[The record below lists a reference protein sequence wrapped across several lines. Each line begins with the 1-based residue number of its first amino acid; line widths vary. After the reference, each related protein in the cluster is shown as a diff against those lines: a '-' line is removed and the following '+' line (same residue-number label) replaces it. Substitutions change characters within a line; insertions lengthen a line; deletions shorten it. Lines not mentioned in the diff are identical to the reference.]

1 MQSQGPAGPA
11 PAGPVL
17 TPRRRWLIL
26 AVVGLGNV
34 MSALDTFIVNVA
46 IPSIRQELHASPGDA
61 ELVVTVYALVYAV
74 LLITGG
80 RLGDLF
86 GRTRVYL
93 VGMALFTCASALS
106 GSAPS
111 PVVLIGA
118 RALQAAGAALMV
130 PQAYSVVQRVFEPA
144 ERVRAISFLTT
155 GGSIAVVFAQVV
167 GGSLIQLNVLG
178 LGWRVV
184 FFVNVP
190 IGALGLIAGFLVL
203 PRTKPERTS
212 ALDLPGVTLVT
223 AALLMVVVPL
233 SEGRDLGWPPW
244 LIAILGAGPAIA
256 LVALRD
262 QRRRAARG
270 GMPLLDLSLFKER
283 TFSAGVSLAALSQIT
298 NAGLFFVVAVYL
310 QSGRGL
316 SPGLAGLAFAP
327 LGVGYMCVAPWSPRA
342 MARFGRATI
351 AIGYL
356 VVAAALISAIVVLRV
371 AGPGATPFDLVPSIF
386 LVGAGQGFVNSPLY
400 ATALARVRRGQE
412 GSASGLITT
421 FQQTGASVGVA
432 VEGLV
437 FFSALGAAAS
447 LPRVSSALG
456 SAALERALWLNLA
469 FDLAAAGLVRF
480 LPRGVRAPVPEAD
493 AGVVATVEASAGSLP
508 AADAVPVT

>member
-1 MQSQGPAGPA
+1 MQSRWRPGPA
-11 PAGPVL
+11 PAG
-17 TPRRRWLIL
+17 TAFTSRRRWLIL

-46 IPSIRQELHASPGDA
+46 IPSIRQGLHASPGDA
-61 ELVVTVYALVYAV
+61 EMVVTVYALVFAV

-93 VGMALFTCASALS
+93 VGMAVFTGASALS
-106 GSAPS
+106 GAAPV
-111 PVVLIGA
+111 PAVLIGA

-155 GGSIAVVFAQVV
+155 GGSVAVVFAQLV

-178 LGWRVV
+178 LGWRIV

-190 IGALGLIAGFLVL
+190 IGVLGLAAGLLVL

-244 LIAILGAGPAIA
+244 LIVMLGTGPLIA
-256 LVALRD
+256 LLAVRG

-270 GMPLLDLSLFKER
+270 GMPLIDLSLFRER
-283 TFSAGVSLAALSQIT
+283 AFSAGVSLAALSQIT

-310 QSGRGL
+310 QTGRGL
-316 SPGLAGLAFAP
+316 SPGMAGLAFAP

-351 AIGYL
+351 TVGYL
-356 VVAAALISAIVVLRV
+356 TVAGALVSAIVVLRV
-371 AGPGATPFDLVPSIF
+371 AGPDATPFDLVPSIF

-412 GSASGLITT
+412 GSASGVITT

-456 SAALERALWLNLA
+456 SGALERALWLNLA
-469 FDLAAAGLVRF
+469 FDLAAAGLVRL
-480 LPRGVRAPVPEAD
+480 LPARVRSPVPEAD
-493 AGVVATVEASAGSLP
+493 GVGTAAEAPIAGLP
-508 AADAVPVT
+508 AADAVPAT